1 MNRQSLITAPI
12 EGELKQLIALMHS
25 SLSSDY
31 DLLGQVLE
39 HISQQTGKMMRP
51 ILALLM
57 AKCQGEVTE
66 KTLHAAASLELL
78 HTASLVHDDVVDNS
92 QKRRGQPSV
101 NAVFDNRV
109 SVLVGDYL
117 LSTALLHGS
126 LTKDV
131 HIIHLISQ
139 LGQCLAEGEIL
150 QLSNV
155 SNETISEETYFQI
168 IRKKTAVLFETCA
181 QVGALSAGASEEKV
195 EWARSIGEIIGVTF
209 QIKDDIFDYS
219 DNAATIG
226 KPVGNDMHEGKLTLP
241 VIHALLSTD
250 SQEMMALAHKVKRQE
265 ATDEEIARL
274 VDFTKR
280 EGGIAYAEDYMQ
292 RLVERAHTL
301 LAECTD
307 KSVRTALATYIDYVV
322 NRDK

>member
-195 EWARSIGEIIGVTF
+195 EWARNIGEIIGVTF

-250 SQEMMALAHKVKRQE
+250 NQEMMALAHKVKRQE

-280 EGGIAYAEDYMQ
+280 EGGIAYAEEYMQ

-307 KSVRTALATYIDYVV
+307 ESVRTALATYIDYVV
-322 NRDK
+322 NREK

>member
-1 MNRQSLITAPI
+1 MNQQTLITAPI
-12 EGELKQLIALMHS
+12 EEELRQLFALMRS

-31 DLLGQVLE
+31 ALLGQVLD
-39 HISQQTGKMMRP
+39 HISRQTGKMMRP

-57 AKCQGEVTE
+57 AKCHGEVTE

-101 NAVFDNRV
+101 NAIFDNRV

-117 LSTALLHGS
+117 LSTSLLHGS
-126 LTKDV
+126 LTEDV
-131 HIIHLISQ
+131 GIIHLISK

-155 SNETISEETYFQI
+155 SNEAISEETYFQI
-168 IRKKTAVLFETCA
+168 IRKKTAALFEICA
-181 QVGALSAGASEEKV
+181 QVGALSAGASPEEV
-195 EWARSIGEIIGVTF
+195 EWARSIGEIIGITF

-219 DNAATIG
+219 DSAAAIG
-226 KPVGNDMHEGKLTLP
+226 KPVGNDMREGKLTLP
-241 VIHALLSTD
+241 VLHALLTTED
-250 SQEMMALAHKVKRQE
+250 EEMMALAHKVKRQE

-274 VDFTKR
+274 VDFTKA
-280 EGGIAYAEDYMQ
+280 EGGIAYAEQCMKQ
-292 RLVERAHTL
+292 QVERAHEL
-301 LAECTD
+301 LDKCTD
-307 KSVRTALATYIDYVV
+307 KALRLALATYIDYVV
-322 NRDK
+322 SRKK

>member
-1 MNRQSLITAPI
+1 MNLQSLITAPI
-12 EGELKQLIALMHS
+12 KEDIQQLNALMRS

-31 DLLGQVLE
+31 ELLGQVLE
-39 HISQQTGKMMRP
+39 HISQQSGKMMRP

-57 AKCQGEVTE
+57 AKCHGEISE

-109 SVLVGDYL
+109 SVLTGDYL
-117 LSTALLHGS
+117 LSTSLLHGS

-155 SNETISEETYFQI
+155 SNEEISEETYFEI
-168 IRKKTAVLFETCA
+168 IRKKTAVLFEICA
-181 QVGALSAGASEEKV
+181 QVGALSVGASPEKV
-195 EWARSIGEIIGVTF
+195 EWARSIGEIIGITF

-219 DNAATIG
+219 DNATTIG
-226 KPVGNDMHEGKLTLP
+226 KPVGNDMREGKLTLP
-241 VIHALLSTD
+241 VLHALLKNPNK
-250 SQEMMALAHKVKRQE
+250 EMMNLAHKVKHLE
-265 ATDEEIARL
+265 ASDEEIATL
-274 VDFTKR
+274 VNFTKA
-280 EGGIAYAEDYMQ
+280 EGGIAYAEQYMKQ
-292 RLVERAHTL
+292 QVEKAHRLL
-301 LAECTD
+301 DECSD
-307 KSVRTALATYIDYVV
+307 EQVRTALATYINYVA
-322 NRDK
+322 NREK

>member
-181 QVGALSAGASEEKV
+181 QVGAFSAGASEEKV

-274 VDFTKR
+274 VDFTKK
-280 EGGIAYAEDYMQ
+280 EGGIVYAEEYMQ

-307 KSVRTALATYIDYVV
+307 ESVRTALATYIDYVV
-322 NRDK
+322 NREK

>member
-241 VIHALLSTD
+241 VIHVLLSTNN
-250 SQEMMALAHKVKRQE
+250 QEMMVLAHKVKRQE

-274 VDFTKR
+274 IDFTKR
-280 EGGIAYAEDYMQ
+280 EGGIAYAEEYMQ

-307 KSVRTALATYIDYVV
+307 ESVRTALATYIDYVV
-322 NRDK
+322 NREK

>member
-274 VDFTKR
+274 IDFTKR
-280 EGGIAYAEDYMQ
+280 EGGIAYAEEYMQ
-292 RLVERAHTL
+292 LLVERAHTL

-307 KSVRTALATYIDYVV
+307 ESVRTALATYIDYVV
-322 NRDK
+322 NREK

>member
-250 SQEMMALAHKVKRQE
+250 NQEMMALAHKVKRQE

-280 EGGIAYAEDYMQ
+280 EGGIAYAEEYMQ

-307 KSVRTALATYIDYVV
+307 ESVRTALATYIDYVV
-322 NRDK
+322 NREK